1 MKISKKQAA
10 ENREVILTSA
20 AKLFRERGVPGVGV
34 DALGHAAG
42 MTHGSLYSQFGSKEK
57 LLAEALDH
65 GFQRSGT
72 LGAQVSDVS
81 EAISRYLSPSHRDN
95 PGSGC
100 FMAALGG
107 DMRHQGGLAR
117 DSFTRIVKGAANRL
131 AAKLPCPRSSPAET
145 PAGTSKKR
153 KDEMLAIVA
162 SMVGA
167 MVLARAVDD
176 ERFSDQ
182 ILSVTRSKLL
192 KELT

>member
-1 MKISKKQAA
+1 MKISRKQAA
-10 ENREVILTSA
+10 ENRELILVSA

-34 DALGHAAG
+34 DALGQAAG

-65 GFQRSGT
+65 GFERTGT
-72 LGAQVSDVS
+72 TAAHVTDVS
-81 EAISRYLSPSHRDN
+81 QAISRYLSANHRDN

-117 DSFTRIVKGAANRL
+117 DSFTRVVKGAANRL
-131 AAKLPCPRSSPAET
+131 AAKLP
-145 PAGTSKKR
+145 AGTSKKR
-153 KDEMLAIVA
+153 KKEMLAVVA
-162 SMVGA
+162 TMVGA
-167 MVLARAVDD
+167 MVLARAVDE

-192 KELT
+192 KEFT

>member
-1 MKISKKQAA
+1 MKISKEQAA
-10 ENREVILTSA
+10 ENRELILTSA

-65 GFQRSGT
+65 GFERTGT
-72 LGAQVSDVS
+72 MAARVTNIS

-107 DMRHQGGLAR
+107 DMRHQGDLAR
-117 DSFTRIVKGAANRL
+117 DSFTRIVKGAA
-131 AAKLPCPRSSPAET
+131 
-145 PAGTSKKR
+145 
-153 KDEMLAIVA
+153 
-162 SMVGA
+162 
-167 MVLARAVDD
+167 
-176 ERFSDQ
+176 
-182 ILSVTRSKLL
+182 
-192 KELT
+192 